1 MARKKTRKTT
11 RKTARKSTARRGG
24 GPLASLSGKVS
35 HLSSRVSTLESKLN
49 RPSRK
54 EAQKFLK
61 AMEEE
66 VY

>member
-1 MARKKTRKTT
+1 MARKKTRKTA
-11 RKTARKSTARRGG
+11 KRKSAARRRTGG
-24 GPLASLSGKVS
+24 GPLSSLSSKVS
-35 HLSSRVSTLESKLN
+35 GLSTRVSHLESKLN

-54 EAQKFLK
+54 EAQKFLR